1 MPQLGVPYD
10 VGQGPGFFS
19 VNMRARIPDR
29 RSGTITTIKMSIRVH
44 PGGETVGSSDDA
56 TLTTFDTSVHP
67 FHCKIYLDEA
77 TNRVM
82 LAPLARIHLLLTP
95 ETDPEQAVIKVGS
108 TIKMGAASMEVLA
121 LHTSPLPLPVH
132 PVSEAKMKAAVP
144 NVPADSTDSDSEG
157 DLDFVASHEGS
168 AQIMAPA
175 GRSSSGVTDIPSLN
189 RQLQATGSGC
199 VRAAAREAFR
209 CTPSSSDGE
218 DQLNPPMPTTIDPA
232 TRLACVVESK
242 DESKDDSSSEHEHEH
257 EHATEDAPEECT
269 TMVAADDPVCYVCFD
284 THSEQDNDPLL
295 YSPCKCKSPVH
306 RLCLRAWMDKSVPRS
321 TPVCSICRARVPYDF
336 GVIAPYLVL
345 QVTRHMKDLV
355 WDSDREFLVPFS
367 DKPDRTVSL
376 GTDAGCDVKLID
388 PSVSA
393 HHCSIVAKQG
403 KFYVQDHK
411 EEHSG
416 TYLQVNEDFELPLN
430 QQLTFK
436 LGRTVLTLL
445 VVKRRVGREA

>member
-10 VGQGPGFFS
+10 VGRGPGFLS

-44 PGGETVGSSDDA
+44 EGGETVGSSEDA

-77 TNRVM
+77 NNRVM

-95 ETDPEQAVIKVGS
+95 ETDPEQSVIKVGS

-121 LHTSPLPLPVH
+121 LHTTPLPLPVH
-132 PVSEAKMKAAVP
+132 PVSEAKNKAEVS
-144 NVPADSTDSDSEG
+144 NVPADDSDSEG
-157 DLDFVASHEGS
+157 DLDFVAHHEGS
-168 AQIMAPA
+168 AHMLAPA
-175 GRSSSGVTDIPSLN
+175 GRSSLGMSSSDVLDAPT
-189 RQLQATGSGC
+189 LQHGTGSGC

-209 CTPSSSDGE
+209 CHPSSSDGE
-218 DQLNPPMPTTIDPA
+218 DQLNPPMPASVNPK
-232 TRLACVVESK
+232 TRLACVEESK
-242 DESKDDSSSEHEHEH
+242 DESKDESSSDEAEAEA
-257 EHATEDAPEECT
+257 EAAAKAAACT

-295 YSPCKCKSPVH
+295 YSPCKCRSPVH

-376 GTDAGCDVKLID
+376 GTDSSCDVKLID

-393 HHCSIVAKQG
+393 HHCSIVAKKG
-403 KFYVQDHK
+403 KFYVKDH
-411 EEHSG
+411 EQEHSG
-416 TYLQVNEDFELPLN
+416 TYLQVNEDFELPLDK
-430 QQLTFK
+430 QLTFK

-445 VVKRRVGREA
+445 AVKRRVGREA